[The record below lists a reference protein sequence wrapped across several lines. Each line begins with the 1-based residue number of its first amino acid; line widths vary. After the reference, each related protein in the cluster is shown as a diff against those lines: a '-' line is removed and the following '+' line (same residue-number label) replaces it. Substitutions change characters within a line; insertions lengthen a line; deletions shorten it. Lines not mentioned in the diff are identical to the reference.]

1 LRRSTNDLPSRVAD
15 NMFWLGRQIERAEGL
30 VRQARA
36 VISRLVM
43 ESEPGNMPELP
54 VLLEAMLDGHASA
67 SAAAPASVAGA
78 EAYRQRQ
85 AEILRLLYDEKR
97 SDSLRST
104 VKAVH
109 RLAVLVR
116 DRLSTDSFR
125 ILNQLEREL
134 AGAAIDAPL
143 GDALLQLNQLIVLLA
158 AFSGMGTESMTRG
171 PGWRFLDMGRRIERA
186 IHTVGLLERTLV
198 RPSADGTPV
207 IEALLEIADSSMTY
221 RSRYLMSVQL
231 PAALDLILFDES
243 NPRSVAFQ
251 LEALARHV
259 KELPRDE
266 GKPQMTPEQRVM
278 QAVQTELVLTDV
290 ESLCAA
296 VDPDDG
302 RRKELEELFSRLETQ
317 LGLLSQAIANA
328 YLVHSGPSRHLGRMI
343 VPTLP

>member
-1 LRRSTNDLPSRVAD
+1 
-15 NMFWLGRQIERAEGL
+15 
-30 VRQARA
+30 
-36 VISRLVM
+36 
-43 ESEPGNMPELP
+43 
-54 VLLEAMLDGHASA
+54 MLDGNFEAT
-67 SAAAPASVAGA
+67 PTERRSVDRITG
-78 EAYRQRQ
+78 ESYRRRQ
-85 AEILRLLYDEKR
+85 AEILRLLYDEKLPE
-97 SDSLRST
+97 SLRST
-104 VKAVH
+104 VRSCH

-116 DRLSTDSFR
+116 DRLSIDSFR

-134 AGAAIDAPL
+134 AGGPMAADAPL

-186 IHTVGLLERTLV
+186 MHTVGLLERTIV
-198 RPSADGTPV
+198 QPEADGAPV

-221 RSRYLMSVQL
+221 RARYLMSVQL

-302 RRKELEELFSRLETQ
+302 RRKQLGDLFVRLETQ
-317 LGLLSQAIANA
+317 LGNLSQAIANA
-328 YLVHSGPSRHLGRMI
+328 YLVHAGPSRHLGRMI

>member
-1 LRRSTNDLPSRVAD
+1 L
-15 NMFWLGRQIERAEGL
+15 
-30 VRQARA
+30 
-36 VISRLVM
+36 
-43 ESEPGNMPELP
+43 
-54 VLLEAMLDGHASA
+54 
-67 SAAAPASVAGA
+67 
-78 EAYRQRQ
+78 RQ
-85 AEILRLLYDEKR
+85 AEIVGLLYDDKR
-97 SDSLRST
+97 PDSLRST
-104 VKAVH
+104 VRAVH

-116 DRLSTDSFR
+116 DRLSIDSFR

-134 AGAAIDAPL
+134 AGVTATPDLPL

-186 IHTVGLLERTLV
+186 MHTVGLLERTLV
-198 RPSADGTPV
+198 RPAADSAPV

-221 RSRYLMSVQL
+221 RARYLMSVQL

-302 RRKELEELFSRLETQ
+302 RRKELGALFARLEAQ
-317 LGLLSQAIANA
+317 LVNLSEAIGNA
-328 YLVHSGPSRHLGRMI
+328 YLVHAGPSRHLGRMI